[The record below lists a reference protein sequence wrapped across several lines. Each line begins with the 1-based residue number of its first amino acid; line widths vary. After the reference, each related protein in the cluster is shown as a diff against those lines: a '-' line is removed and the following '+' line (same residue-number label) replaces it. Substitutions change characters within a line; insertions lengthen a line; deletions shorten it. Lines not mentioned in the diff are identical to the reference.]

1 MAFLWRAD
9 DGLFMAIFGSSIPSS
24 TKTKKKNK
32 KEEILNLDP
41 LWQNFL
47 DPRMSSI
54 QGLHSF
60 PLSRY
65 ILQTLSECQFEL
77 VSSMGYKLE
86 CAYNKDWNQSANS
99 ESKISAHSCAT
110 HRGTIKDSDQTAR
123 MRRLVWFFMVAYANL
138 YLLLATSLCQA
149 DPDLDQ
155 LNKDGPWREKPCLLG
170 FRQSEIQISLLSY
183 RV

>member
-1 MAFLWRAD
+1 
-9 DGLFMAIFGSSIPSS
+9 
-24 TKTKKKNK
+24 
-32 KEEILNLDP
+32 
-41 LWQNFL
+41 
-47 DPRMSSI
+47 MSSI

-77 VSSMGYKLE
+77 VSSIGYKLE
-86 CAYNKDWNQSANS
+86 CAYNKDWNQSANTQS
-99 ESKISAHSCAT
+99 DLSLSFLPLAGLPIEGPLKT
-110 HRGTIKDSDQTAR
+110 DQTAR

-155 LNKDGPWREKPCLLG
+155 LNKDWPWHEKTCLLG
-170 FRQSEIQISLLSY
+170 FPQSEIQTSQLSY
-183 RV
+183 GV